1 MARTKFS
8 AEFQPCIVDR
18 YQPHYYTFQYSW
30 AAGNDRS
37 IVQEVCFDVT
47 LYIECLGGLMAKIVN
62 RRGFIKRSLAA
73 SAGLTLATSH
83 TKPALA
89 AGPADQSTNFDM
101 PMGKIRHVEI
111 SRLICGGNLI
121 IGSAHDRDLIYVA
134 SLMRHY
140 FTDSKIIE
148 TWQLCEECGIN
159 TMIGPV
165 NSPYALGEDPTIRLY
180 NRYRKEWGGQIQWIA
195 QTYPK
200 TYDLTGSIQTAID
213 NGAVGAFVH
222 GGIGDNWVRHD
233 RVDLL
238 AKTFEF
244 IKKNG
249 LIAGCACHPIE
260 VPIAMEKAGVDVDF
274 YMKTLHSDDYWSAT
288 PKAERPERGL
298 PSHDN
303 MWCTKPEE
311 TIEFMRSVKKPW
323 IAFKILAAGAIQP
336 QKGFKFAFE
345 NGADFANVGMFDF
358 QVRQDAIIT
367 RDIIDE
373 IKRTGR
379 SRPWME

>member
-1 MARTKFS
+1 M
-8 AEFQPCIVDR
+8 
-18 YQPHYYTFQYSW
+18 
-30 AAGNDRS
+30 
-37 IVQEVCFDVT
+37 
-47 LYIECLGGLMAKIVN
+47 IEN

-73 SAGLTLATSH
+73 SAGLTLAASH
-83 TKPALA
+83 KKPALA
-89 AGPADQSTNFDM
+89 AGPADRRADEKVPSRQQSTNFDM

-121 IGSAHDRDLIYVA
+121 IGSAHGRDLIYVA

-140 FTDSKIIE
+140 FTDRKIIE
-148 TWQLCEECGIN
+148 TWQICEECGIN

-165 NSPYALGEDPTIRLY
+165 NSPYAFGEDPTIRVY
-180 NRYRKEWGGQIQWIA
+180 NRYRKDWGGQIQWIA

-222 GGIGDNWVRHD
+222 GGIGDNWVRNN

-249 LIAGCACHPIE
+249 LIAGCACHSLE
-260 VPIAMEKAGVDVDF
+260 VPMALEKAGVDVDF

-311 TIEFMRSVKKPW
+311 TIEFMRGVKKPW
-323 IAFKILAAGAIQP
+323 IAFKILAAGAIEP

-358 QVRQDAIIT
+358 QFRQDAIIT
-367 RDIIDE
+367 RDIINE
-373 IKRTGR
+373 VKRKGR
-379 SRPWME
+379 PRPWME